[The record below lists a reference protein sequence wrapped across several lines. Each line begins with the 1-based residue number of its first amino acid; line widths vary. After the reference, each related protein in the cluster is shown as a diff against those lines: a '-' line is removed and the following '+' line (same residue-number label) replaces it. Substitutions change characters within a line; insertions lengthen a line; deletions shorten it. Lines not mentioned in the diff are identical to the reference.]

1 MRRFH
6 VRLSPATVIACIAL
20 LVALGG
26 TGYAATSLPSNS
38 VGTSQLKNNAVTN
51 SKIAANAVTTSKVKN
66 HSLARVDFAS
76 GQIPVGPRG
85 PVGPPGPPGPAGAAG
100 ARGPTGPA
108 GAPGAGAATQWALV
122 SGGGGVVAS
131 SGGVSVQH
139 PSTGNYYVVFSSA
152 VTGKG
157 ILATQALRDTDGFP
171 RGGILATVC
180 GGGTEGSTCSVSNTS
195 STVHVIVEDN
205 TNTTTAD
212 HAFYVAA
219 G

>member
-26 TGYAATSLPSNS
+26 TGYAASSLPSNS
-38 VGTSQLKNNAVTN
+38 VGTAQLKNNAVTN
-51 SKIAANAVTTSKVKN
+51 SKIAGNAVTTTKVRN
-66 HSLARVDFAS
+66 HSLLRVDFAN

-85 PVGPPGPPGPAGAAG
+85 PVGPPGAPGAAG

-122 SGGGGVVAS
+122 SGGGGIIAGS
-131 SGGVSVQH
+131 SGVSVQH

-152 VTGKG
+152 VTGKA
-157 ILATQALRDTDGFP
+157 ILATQSLRDTDGFP
-171 RGGILATVC
+171 RGGILATIC

-195 STVHVIVEDN
+195 STVHVVVEDN

-219 G
+219 IG